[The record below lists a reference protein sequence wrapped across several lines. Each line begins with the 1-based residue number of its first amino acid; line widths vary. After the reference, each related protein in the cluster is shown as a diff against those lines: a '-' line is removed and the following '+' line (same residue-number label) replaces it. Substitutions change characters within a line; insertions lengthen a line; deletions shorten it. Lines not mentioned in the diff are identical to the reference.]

1 MNALPA
7 CNSVCDGSSCAPGH
21 AQTRKRKRASGPV
34 GPART
39 ARECGCGRGRVPVIS
54 VHGFNNRRGNGGER
68 DLRPRPRF
76 RLRPP
81 TLPVEQKKLRRSGA
95 RARHGEPLRHFFAR
109 KAKRER
115 GGRAE
120 EQTTEAQIE
129 QERNEAAAAALHKG
143 SGRGSNQGVK
153 WGTPFKQTARHH
165 SRRGARTA
173 GPFGQCPCAALAI
186 RQRGTI
192 IGQFAV
198 HQQAATSALP
208 CEPCALTAS

>member
-1 MNALPA
+1 MWMWEGK
-7 CNSVCDGSSCAPGH
+7 V
-21 AQTRKRKRASGPV
+21 
-34 GPART
+34 
-39 ARECGCGRGRVPVIS
+39 S

-120 EQTTEAQIE
+120 AGDEGGNHGQTLCRQAPRHRTGEPLCGPPVQDASPGRAVSLARGLRAE
-129 QERNEAAAAALHKG
+129 EEEDEEEEAA
-143 SGRGSNQGVK
+143 
-153 WGTPFKQTARHH
+153 
-165 SRRGARTA
+165 
-173 GPFGQCPCAALAI
+173 
-186 RQRGTI
+186 
-192 IGQFAV
+192 
-198 HQQAATSALP
+198 
-208 CEPCALTAS
+208 

>member
-1 MNALPA
+1 MWMWEGK
-7 CNSVCDGSSCAPGH
+7 V
-21 AQTRKRKRASGPV
+21 
-34 GPART
+34 
-39 ARECGCGRGRVPVIS
+39 S

-120 EQTTEAQIE
+120 EQTT
-129 QERNEAAAAALHKG
+129 G

-198 HQQAATSALP
+198 HQQAATSGRTRRGGEANGP
-208 CEPCALTAS
+208 NERERREERGGTGGGGGGGGGAAR